1 MLAEDE
7 EELGLN
13 NNNFN
18 VGLKNN
24 NHSAFI
30 T

>member
-7 EELGLN
+7 EELGKN

-18 VGLKNN
+18 GGLKNN
-24 NHSAFI
+24 QSAFI